1 MRRKSIAVLTAA
13 ALALS
18 APAAFADQGGVP
30 HSPQGPPTKPC
41 PSKAK
46 GKGPK
51 KDAPNTNGRKCG
63 FNR

>member
-1 MRRKSIAVLTAA
+1 MRRKSVAVLAAA
-13 ALALS
+13 ALALA
-18 APAAFADQGGVP
+18 APAAFADKGGVP
-30 HSPQGPPTKPC
+30 HSTKPC

-51 KDAPNTNGRKCG
+51 KAAPNQKGKKCG